1 MYFWNGW
8 NNTDFFLPNNREK
21 YIQVYITLVVPNVG
35 ILKKKLLDGTVIRL
49 MNAKGQ
55 YFPAVKF
62 TFRWGLN
69 KFSELNDANKLSLF
83 LNGKKKAYK

>member
-1 MYFWNGW
+1 MQRDS
-8 NNTDFFLPNNREK
+8 T
-21 YIQVYITLVVPNVG
+21 
-35 ILKKKLLDGTVIRL
+35 
-49 MNAKGQ
+49 
-55 YFPAVKF
+55 FPAVKF